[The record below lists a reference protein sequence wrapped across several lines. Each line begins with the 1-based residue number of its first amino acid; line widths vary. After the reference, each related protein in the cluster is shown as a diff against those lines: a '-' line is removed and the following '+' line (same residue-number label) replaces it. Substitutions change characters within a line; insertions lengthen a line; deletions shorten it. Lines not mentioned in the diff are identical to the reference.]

1 MNGPSQYA
9 TLFDMRFGSDT
20 FYETPPPLHGSAT
33 RSAITDSETLSAAS
47 SR

>member
-9 TLFDMRFGSDT
+9 TLFDMRFDSDT
-20 FYETPPPLHGSAT
+20 FYETPPLHGSAT
-33 RSAITDSETLSAAS
+33 RSAITDSETFSAAR